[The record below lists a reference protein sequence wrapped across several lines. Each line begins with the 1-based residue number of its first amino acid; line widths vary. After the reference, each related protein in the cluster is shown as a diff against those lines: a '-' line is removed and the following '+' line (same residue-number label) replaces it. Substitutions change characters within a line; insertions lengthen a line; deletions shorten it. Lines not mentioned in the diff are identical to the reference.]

1 MLLSATVIICII
13 IAIIVNHGV
22 KGIEEKSVK
31 GFYLIFIGFI
41 IQLTIFNRQF
51 ASSKLANLMP
61 SLYIISL
68 FILILFLVLN
78 LKYNGIKIALAG
90 FLLNVATIVANK
102 GYMPQDTD
110 KLAAMGE
117 FDKINMLNKFGT
129 YYNGITMSART
140 HLNFLGDIIAPTFLK
155 PYGSVY
161 SIGDIFILIGICIFI
176 FEFIKFERNQEE
188 IDEEDFI
195 EG

>member
-1 MLLSATVIICII
+1 MIIIVL
-13 IAIIVNHGV
+13 IAIIIGIIINKGLR
-22 KGIEEKSVK
+22 GIEHKK
-31 GFYLIFIGFI
+31 IRHFYLIVLGFAIQI
-41 IQLTIFNRQF
+41 IIFNEKF
-51 ASSKLANLMP
+51 ENSTANFLTP
-61 SLYIISL
+61 ILYVCSLIIM
-68 FILILFLVLN
+68 LIFMVLN
-78 LKYNGIKIALAG
+78 FQYKGIKIALAG

-176 FEFIKFERNQEE
+176 FEFLKFEKNQEE